1 MLVFKFMLYCFAF
14 QYPATFLS
22 LFSVELLLYIEVNK
36 VNECNK
42 KRLFSI
48 TREFTE
54 ILKKYLH
61 QLQIDEGRDIDVYPF

>member
-22 LFSVELLLYIEVNK
+22 LFSVERLLYMEVNK
-36 VNECNK
+36 VNKCIK

-61 QLQIDEGRDIDVYPF
+61 RLQIDEGRDKDVYPF

>member
-1 MLVFKFMLYCFAF
+1 MLVFIFMLYCFAF

-36 VNECNK
+36 LNECNK
-42 KRLFSI
+42 KRLFGI

-54 ILKKYLH
+54 ISKKYLY
-61 QLQIDEGRDIDVYPF
+61 QL

>member
-22 LFSVELLLYIEVNK
+22 LFSVERLLYMEVNK

-61 QLQIDEGRDIDVYPF
+61 RLQIDDRDKDVYPF

>member
-1 MLVFKFMLYCFAF
+1 MLVFKFILYYFAF

-22 LFSVELLLYIEVNK
+22 LFSVEPLLFMEVNR

-48 TREFTE
+48 SREFAE

-61 QLQIDEGRDIDVYPF
+61 QLQIDEGKDKDVYPF

>member
-22 LFSVELLLYIEVNK
+22 LFSVERLLYMEVNK
-36 VNECNK
+36 VNKCIK

-61 QLQIDEGRDIDVYPF
+61 RLQIDDRDKDVYPF

>member
-22 LFSVELLLYIEVNK
+22 LFSVERLLYMEVNK
-36 VNECNK
+36 VNKCNK

-61 QLQIDEGRDIDVYPF
+61 RLQIDEGRDKDVYPF

>member
-22 LFSVELLLYIEVNK
+22 LLYMEVNK

-61 QLQIDEGRDIDVYPF
+61 RLQIDEGRDKDVYPS

>member
-22 LFSVELLLYIEVNK
+22 LFSVERLLYMEVNK
-36 VNECNK
+36 VNKCNK

-54 ILKKYLH
+54 VLKKYLH
-61 QLQIDEGRDIDVYPF
+61 RLQIDDRDKDVYPF

>member
-1 MLVFKFMLYCFAF
+1 MLVFKFILCCFAF
-14 QYPATFLS
+14 QYPANFLS
-22 LFSVELLLYIEVNK
+22 LVSVELLLYMEVNK

-42 KRLFSI
+42 KRFFSI

-61 QLQIDEGRDIDVYPF
+61 QL

>member
-22 LFSVELLLYIEVNK
+22 LFSVELLLYMEVNK

-42 KRLFSI
+42 KRLFGI

-54 ILKKYLH
+54 ILQKYLH
-61 QLQIDEGRDIDVYPF
+61 QL

>member
-1 MLVFKFMLYCFAF
+1 MLYCFAF

-22 LFSVELLLYIEVNK
+22 LFSVERLLYMEVNK
-36 VNECNK
+36 VNKCIK

-61 QLQIDEGRDIDVYPF
+61 RLQIDDRDKDVYPF

>member
-14 QYPATFLS
+14 QYPASFLS
-22 LFSVELLLYIEVNK
+22 LFSVERLLYMEVNK
-36 VNECNK
+36 VNKCNK

-61 QLQIDEGRDIDVYPF
+61 RLQIDDRDKDVYPF